1 MSKQEVFSD
10 KVEPVELFSVEFVD
24 VDNKLSMLDDEE
36 ELKGRALTDFST
48 FMRAASILSHFLL
61 LHFDLSFLEKKII
74 FEKMTGALQ
83 TIKTKCNL
91 HQPIQCNLMQFC
103 DSIRLNPLQ
112 KLILLFQSEPTPL
125 GVLALKIEVPFKI

>member
-36 ELKGRALTDFST
+36 KLKGRALTDFST

-61 LHFDLSFLEKKII
+61 LHFDLSFLEKKNF

-83 TIKTKCNL
+83 TIKVFASSLGQTPNATCTN
-91 HQPIQCNLMQFC
+91 QF
-103 DSIRLNPLQ
+103 NA
-112 KLILLFQSEPTPL
+112 T
-125 GVLALKIEVPFKI
+125 

>member
-24 VDNKLSMLDDEE
+24 VDKRLSMLDDEE
-36 ELKGRALTDFST
+36 KLTDFST

-61 LHFDLSFLEKKII
+61 LHFDLSFLEKKLI

-83 TIKTKCNL
+83 TIKV
-91 HQPIQCNLMQFC
+91 FA
-103 DSIRLNPLQ
+103 
-112 KLILLFQSEPTPL
+112 F
-125 GVLALKIEVPFKI
+125 

>member
-36 ELKGRALTDFST
+36 KLKGRALTDFST

-83 TIKTKCNL
+83 TIKVFAFSLGQTPNATCTN
-91 HQPIQCNLMQFC
+91 QF
-103 DSIRLNPLQ
+103 NA
-112 KLILLFQSEPTPL
+112 T
-125 GVLALKIEVPFKI
+125 